1 MMPFFTGFVCG
12 VAFILLVGVLAGLG
26 DDDPDWKL

>member
-1 MMPFFTGFVCG
+1 MIEFFAGVACG
-12 VAFILLVGVLAGLG
+12 VAAILLVGVLAGLG